1 VPNQGQAIF
10 ARLFSAW
17 VTVAWGH
24 KTPDIDF
31 IELTEQI
38 TAMTTETKEQAHEA

>member
-1 VPNQGQAIF
+1 MTERECKGAIDAKLPSQGQAIF

-31 IELTEQI
+31 IELTE
-38 TAMTTETKEQAHEA
+38 